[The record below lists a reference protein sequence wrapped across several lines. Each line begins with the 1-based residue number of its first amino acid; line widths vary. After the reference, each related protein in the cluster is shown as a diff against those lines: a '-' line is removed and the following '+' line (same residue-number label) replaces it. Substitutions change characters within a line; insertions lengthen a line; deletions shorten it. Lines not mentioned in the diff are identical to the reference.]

1 MTQRFRL
8 FAIALAMLLAGCA
21 VTEPKT
27 ELALNLPRSF
37 TEAPPTAVSAP
48 ALTDDWW
55 LMFGS
60 PQLNAL
66 IDEAL
71 IGSADLR
78 IAAERITQAELALRV
93 ANASLLPRISAGAG
107 QAASRSGGSNVDSSS
122 REATSLSIAMSY
134 EVDLWGRLAA
144 GVQAQ
149 QQAVA
154 VSRFDADT
162 VRLALMSSVASTYFQ
177 LLATRERLDI
187 ARENLAIAERVLKL
201 VDARFRNGVAT
212 SLDVSQQTTAVLTQ
226 RTALIPLE
234 VAERQT
240 TSALA
245 LLLGRVPQGF
255 GVQAEE
261 FEALVVPTVAPGI
274 PSELLTRRP
283 DLAAAEAQLAAADAN
298 VAAARAALLP
308 SISLSAS
315 GGLASA
321 ALLTLVNPTNAISIG
336 LSLAQSIFDG
346 GERQARVETQQ
357 SQRRVLVETYGGAVR
372 SALKEVDDALG
383 NADRGTR
390 LEAAQRET
398 LAQAQ
403 RSLNLAEIRYREG
416 VGDLLAVLDAQRSLF
431 AAQDQLAQSRL
442 ARLTASLDLFRALGG
457 GWEAPTQTSTV
468 AARDVH
474 N

>member
-1 MTQRFRL
+1 MNLRL
-8 FAIALAMLLAGCA
+8 KPLVAALALALAGCA
-21 VTEPKT
+21 VTEPRT
-27 ELALNLPRSF
+27 QVSMNMPPSF
-37 TEAPPTAVSAP
+37 SEAPQGIASGEAHE
-48 ALTDDWW
+48 LTDDWW
-55 LMFGS
+55 LSFGS
-60 PQLNAL
+60 PQLNGL

-71 IGSADLR
+71 AGSADLR

-93 ANASLLPRISAGAG
+93 ADASLLPRVSVGAG
-107 QAASRSGGSNVDSSS
+107 QSASRSGGSHVDSSS
-122 REATSLSIAMSY
+122 REATSLSVAMNY
-134 EVDLWGRLAA
+134 EIDLWGRLAA
-144 GVQAQ
+144 GIQAQ

-154 VSRFDADT
+154 VSRFDAET
-162 VRLALMSSVASTYFQ
+162 VRLALTTSVAATYFQ

-245 LLLGRVPQGF
+245 LLVGRVPQGF
-255 GVQAEE
+255 GIGVEDFDTLA
-261 FEALVVPTVAPGI
+261 VPTAAPGI
-274 PSELLTRRP
+274 PSTLLTRRP

-321 ALLTLVNPTNAISIG
+321 ALLSIVNPTNALSIG

-357 SQRRVLVETYGGAVR
+357 SQRRILVEVYGSAVR
-372 SALKEVDDALG
+372 TALKEVDDALG
-383 NADRGTR
+383 NADRGAR

-398 LAQAQ
+398 LEQAQ

-442 ARLTASLDLFRALGG
+442 ARLAASLDLVKALGG
-457 GWEAPTQTSTV
+457 GWEAPAQT
-468 AARDVH
+468 
-474 N
+474 